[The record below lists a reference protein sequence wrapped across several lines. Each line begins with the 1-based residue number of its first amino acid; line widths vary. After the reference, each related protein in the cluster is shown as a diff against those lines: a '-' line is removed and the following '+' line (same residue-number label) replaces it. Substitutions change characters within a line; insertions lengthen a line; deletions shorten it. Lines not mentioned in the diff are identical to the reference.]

1 MISPNESQTEL
12 RLSDINLDDEGL
24 YRCEIT
30 YLEINERC
38 PVIHSVNLTV
48 LGKSRIDGVLI

>member
-1 MISPNESQTEL
+1 MLSPNESKTEL
-12 RLSDINLDDEGL
+12 RLSNINLDDEGL

-38 PVIHSVNLTV
+38 PVIQTVNLTV
-48 LGKSRIDGVLI
+48 LGKCAEY